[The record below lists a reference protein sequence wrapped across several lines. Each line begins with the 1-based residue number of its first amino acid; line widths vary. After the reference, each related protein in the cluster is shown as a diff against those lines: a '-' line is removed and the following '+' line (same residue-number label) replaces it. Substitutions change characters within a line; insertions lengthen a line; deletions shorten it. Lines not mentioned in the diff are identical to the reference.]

1 VSAEPEAAPP
11 HPSATEPVAPKVERG
26 ADPETRERLSRV
38 FGYVEDGLYV
48 GLMILLAGSAIV
60 LLAGSAVTFVQG
72 VLSTALPGQV
82 ISLLDRLLL
91 VLMIVELLYTVQVSF
106 REHLITAPP
115 FLLIALIAGVRRILI
130 LTAEIHS
137 VAEQGPDAFR
147 NAMIELALLTAM
159 SLALVLCL
167 ALLRTRPSEPAP
179 GVERK

>member
-1 VSAEPEAAPP
+1 MSAEPQALPP
-11 HPSATEPVAPKVERG
+11 GVSPTEPVAPKVERG
-26 ADPETRERLSRV
+26 ADPETRERLSRL

-48 GLMILLAGSAIV
+48 GLMV
-60 LLAGSAVTFVQG
+60 LLAGSAVVLLAGSAASFVRG
-72 VLSTALPGQV
+72 LVSAALDDQIIG
-82 ISLLDRLLL
+82 LLDRLLL

-130 LTAEIHS
+130 LTAEIHG
-137 VAEQGPDAFR
+137 VAEKGPDAFR

-167 ALLRTRPSEPAP
+167 ALLRTRPGDP
-179 GVERK
+179 GPVAERK